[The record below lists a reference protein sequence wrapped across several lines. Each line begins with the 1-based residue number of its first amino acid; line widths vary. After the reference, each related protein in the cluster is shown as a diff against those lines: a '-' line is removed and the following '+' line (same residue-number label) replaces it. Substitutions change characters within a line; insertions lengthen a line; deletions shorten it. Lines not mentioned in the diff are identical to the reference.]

1 MRWVII
7 QGSGWE
13 NVLSYPLPSLVPGPI
28 SYYHCET
35 ILSNATLDY
44 KCLAKKLLE
53 GIDMSLSGL
62 QTGPVFPSP
71 SKSDASLPLAI
82 ICLLSGLSPLF
93 SWRGGVPSFF
103 FLPHRTG
110 RKEGRATIG
119 LSDVR
124 FCRFGGIGSMATV
137 PLQQLLQVSQVMKH
151 FTRK

>member
-93 SWRGGVPSFF
+93 SWQGGVPSFF

-110 RKEGRATIG
+110 RKGHNRPFRREILPFR
-119 LSDVR
+119 
-124 FCRFGGIGSMATV
+124 GIGMLATV
-137 PLQQLLQVSQVMKH
+137 PLQQLLQVSPINATYHKKV
-151 FTRK
+151 T

>member
-103 FLPHRTG
+103 FLPHKTG
-110 RKEGRATIG
+110 RKGGPQSAFQTWDSAVLGELAAWQQFHF
-119 LSDVR
+119 SN
-124 FCRFGGIGSMATV
+124 FC
-137 PLQQLLQVSQVMKH
+137 KY
-151 FTRK
+151 RK